1 MNLQRPAGE
10 EEMGPCKRP
19 SKTVYRVFGAQM
31 YDDGRSL
38 MEHERGST
46 KLGESAPHKE
56 FRRLKAAED
65 FSIKAFFTGFRV
77 RQADVATAVRATL
90 FCVDI
95 ADESHSR

>member
-38 MEHERGST
+38 MSMSEVRRSLASLHLT
-46 KLGESAPHKE
+46 KSFDA
-56 FRRLKAAED
+56 
-65 FSIKAFFTGFRV
+65 
-77 RQADVATAVRATL
+77 
-90 FCVDI
+90 
-95 ADESHSR
+95 